1 MEHNRYLKNLKW
13 ISKMVLIA
21 LMTMLVLGMFLGT
34 IHLSIIFIERMLSS
48 DPYYVVINV
57 EDLYVLFSILLIIVV
72 GYELLKSM
80 LLIFHHDSIPV
91 KSIVKIAA
99 IATANKIITLNLK
112 DDTFQHMAG
121 MGILLIAAAVAFFFF
136 NQEKIQE

>member
-34 IHLSIIFIERMLSS
+34 IHLSIIFIQRMLSA
-48 DPYYVVINV
+48 DPYYLIINV
-57 EDLYVLFSILLIIVV
+57 EDLYLLFSILLIIVV

-121 MGILLIAAAVAFFFF
+121 VGILLIAASVAFFFF

>member
-1 MEHNRYLKNLKW
+1 
-13 ISKMVLIA
+13 
-21 LMTMLVLGMFLGT
+21 
-34 IHLSIIFIERMLSS
+34 MLSA
-48 DPYYVVINV
+48 DPYYLIINV
-57 EDLYVLFSILLIIVV
+57 EDLYLLFSILLIIVV

-121 MGILLIAAAVAFFFF
+121 VGILLIAASVAFFFF

>member
-34 IHLSIIFIERMLSS
+34 IHLSITFIERMLSS
-48 DPYYVVINV
+48 DPYYVIINV